1 MRSSA
6 DASPEPLQLRV
17 RYDATLVSGVA
28 QMFWSRHGS
37 HCTIPT
43 ERQLSAVAGIA
54 ARARARARAAFNC
67 SDGRA
72 VAEQVTNLRI
82 CLMMNI
88 LSVAKWQHPL

>member
-54 ARARARARAAFNC
+54 VRAQVAFNC
-67 SDGRA
+67 SNSR
-72 VAEQVTNLRI
+72 VVTEQVMILRI
-82 CLMMNI
+82 C
-88 LSVAKWQHPL
+88 

>member
-17 RYDATLVSGVA
+17 RYAATLVSGVA

-54 ARARARARAAFNC
+54 VRARVAFNY
-67 SDGRA
+67 SNSRV
-72 VAEQVTNLRI
+72 VAEQVMILRI
-82 CLMMNI
+82 C
-88 LSVAKWQHPL
+88 

>member
-43 ERQLSAVAGIA
+43 ERQLSAVAGVAVHALSLSLAHANGRFAIS
-54 ARARARARAAFNC
+54 C
-67 SDGRA
+67 SNGH
-72 VAEQVTNLRI
+72 V
-82 CLMMNI
+82 
-88 LSVAKWQHPL
+88 VAKFVNFF

>member
-17 RYDATLVSGVA
+17 RYAATLVSGVA

-54 ARARARARAAFNC
+54 VRAQVAFNC
-67 SDGRA
+67 SNSR
-72 VAEQVTNLRI
+72 VVTEQVMILRI
-82 CLMMNI
+82 C
-88 LSVAKWQHPL
+88 

>member
-17 RYDATLVSGVA
+17 RYAARLVSGVA

-54 ARARARARAAFNC
+54 AHALFLARRLN
-67 SDGRA
+67 
-72 VAEQVTNLRI
+72 V
-82 CLMMNI
+82 
-88 LSVAKWQHPL
+88 